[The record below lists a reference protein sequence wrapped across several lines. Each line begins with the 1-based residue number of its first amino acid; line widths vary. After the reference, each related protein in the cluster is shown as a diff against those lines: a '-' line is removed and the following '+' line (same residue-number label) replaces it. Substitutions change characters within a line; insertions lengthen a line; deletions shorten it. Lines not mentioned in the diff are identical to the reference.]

1 MYTLQAKSTISLM
14 SMTAVDDV
22 VIQSF
27 SQGSIVADILIR
39 YKQKPTSTV
48 KALRQIIGNAT
59 LKGEILLGDQA
70 RIPVTLFK
78 TEPYN
83 RCIVE
88 GVPLCHPADTTR
100 CSFDSETE
108 ESRCLC
114 LPNTTPRTSY
124 SCQRVPE
131 SDDAFLIIYIVAG
144 VLGFILI
151 SAMAIFL
158 VTTRRRY
165 VKTSLSYWV
174 QQQLKS
180 RQIICLINLS
190 QTFTK
195 QSSGAEWGQPNPPGW
210 R

>member
-1 MYTLQAKSTISLM
+1 M
-14 SMTAVDDV
+14 DDV
-22 VIQSF
+22 IVQSF
-27 SQGSIVADILIR
+27 YKGSIIADILVR
-39 YKQKPTSTV
+39 FKQNPSTSV
-48 KALRQIIGNAT
+48 RELRQNIGNANIT
-59 LKGEILLGDQA
+59 GQLSFGSQSRVVVSIS
-70 RIPVTLFK
+70 K

-114 LPNTTPRTSY
+114 LPNTTPQTSY
-124 SCQRVPE
+124 SCQRVLG

-174 QQQLKS
+174 Q
-180 RQIICLINLS
+180 
-190 QTFTK
+190 
-195 QSSGAEWGQPNPPGW
+195 
-210 R
+210 